1 MLVRIISSIVLFPV
15 LFGLVY
21 YGGLPLKIGTIFV
34 SIIGMYEF
42 YKAIYKK
49 IMPIHYLG
57 FIFALIYLLLLN
69 VINIELE
76 ALVLSGFLLVSLIF
90 MVFNHKSISIFDISL
105 TFFSVFYV
113 PVMFSGIYLITNLQD
128 GKYTVWLPFICAWAC
143 DTGAYFTGI
152 TLGKHKLTPELSP
165 KKTIE
170 GAIGGILFSAVFC
183 GIYGIYVGNKDIHIF
198 ENSVS
203 TIICF
208 ILIGIIGSIFAQFGD
223 LTASAT
229 KRRFNIKDYG
239 NLIPGHGGILDR
251 FDSVIFT
258 AGICYIILKI
268 LEYLT
273 YNDIVTN
280 LEIVMLYSRF

>member
-1 MLVRIISSIVLFPV
+1 MLVRIISSLVLFPI
-15 LFGLVY
+15 LFALVY

-42 YKAIYKK
+42 YKAICKK

-57 FIFALIYLLLLN
+57 FVFTIIYLL
-69 VINIELE
+69 
-76 ALVLSGFLLVSLIF
+76 VLDTPYFKISDLILCIFLLASLIF
-90 MVFNHKSISIFDISL
+90 MVFNYKKINIFDVAL
-105 TFFSVFYV
+105 TFFGVCYI
-113 PVMFSGIYLITNLQD
+113 PLMFSTVYLTRELNYGQ
-128 GKYTVWLPFICAWAC
+128 YTVWLPFICAWAC

-152 TLGKHKLTPELSP
+152 TFGKHKLTPQLSP

-183 GIYGIYVGNKDIHIF
+183 GLYGVFMANRQTNIEHIF
-198 ENSVS
+198 NNG
-203 TIICF
+203 TIAIISF
-208 ILIGIIGSIFAQFGD
+208 VFLGIIGAIFAQFGD

-258 AGICYIILKI
+258 AGICYVLLKVI
-268 LEYLT
+268 EI
-273 YNDIVTN
+273 YNIT
-280 LEIVMLYSRF
+280 L